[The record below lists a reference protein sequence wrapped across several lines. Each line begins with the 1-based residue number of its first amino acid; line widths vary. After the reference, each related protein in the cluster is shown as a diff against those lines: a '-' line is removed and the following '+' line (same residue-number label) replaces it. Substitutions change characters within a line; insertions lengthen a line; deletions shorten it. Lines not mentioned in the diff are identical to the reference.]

1 MSPDNQRILAI
12 VVGGGPAPGINGVI
26 SAATIEAINNGVKVI
41 GIYDGFKWLATGD
54 ITHIQPLQIHDVS
67 RIHLSG
73 GSIIRTS
80 RENPTKS
87 REKLINVVK
96 ALKELKVDYLI
107 TIGGDDTAFT
117 ASVIEQEMRGRIR
130 LAHVP
135 KTIDNDLPLPGH
147 ESTFGYQT
155 ARHIGVSLIQ
165 NIMVD
170 AQTTGRWYF
179 VVTMGRKAGH
189 LALGI
194 GKASGATLT
203 IISEEF
209 TEQHVSLKQLCD
221 ILEAAMIKRKSMG
234 RDDGVAI
241 LAEGLAERFN
251 PDELKKLGHIELDEF
266 DHIRLSELSLGK
278 IVKGEIK
285 RRFEQ
290 RGQEISTP
298 VTKDIGYEVRC
309 APPIPFDSELARD
322 LGFGAV
328 KFLLQGGSGALIN
341 IQERRL
347 TPIPLNKM
355 IDESTGKIRVRYVD
369 TNTESYEVALKY
381 MIRLKPEDF
390 RDKER
395 IKKLA
400 TTANLT
406 PGEFTKRFKY
416 LVE

>member
-1 MSPDNQRILAI
+1 MSPTTEKTLAI
-12 VVGGGPAPGINGVI
+12 VAGGGPAPGINGVI
-26 SAATIEAINNGVKVI
+26 SAATIEAINHGLRVI
-41 GIYDGFKWLATGD
+41 GVYDGFKWLAGGD
-54 ITHIQPLQIHDVS
+54 TRHIRPLGIPDVS

-80 RENPTKS
+80 RENPSKS
-87 REKLINVVK
+87 KEKLTNVIK
-96 ALKELKVDYLI
+96 ALKELKVEYLI

-117 ASVIEQEMRGRIR
+117 ASVIERELRGGIR

-135 KTIDNDLPLPGH
+135 KTIDNDLPLPANA
-147 ESTFGYQT
+147 STFGFQT
-155 ARHIGVSLIQ
+155 ARHVGVSLVQ
-165 NIMVD
+165 NIMED

-203 IISEEF
+203 VISEEF
-209 TEQHVSLKQLCD
+209 KDQHVSLKNLCD
-221 ILEAAMIKRKSMG
+221 ILEGAMIKRKSSG

-251 PDELKKLGHIELDEF
+251 PDELEKLGDIERDEF
-266 DHIRLSELSLGK
+266 GHIRLAELDLGRIAK
-278 IVKGEIK
+278 NEIK
-285 RRFEQ
+285 GRFEQ
-290 RGQEISTP
+290 RGQEIPTP
-298 VTKDIGYEVRC
+298 VTKDIGYELRC

-328 KFLLQGGSGALIN
+328 RFFLEGGSGALVN
-341 IQERRL
+341 IQEGKL
-347 TPIPLNKM
+347 TPIPLSEM
-355 IDESTGKIRVRYVD
+355 IDPSTGKITVRYVD
-369 TNTESYEVALKY
+369 TNTESYEVALEY

-390 RDKER
+390 RDREQV
-395 IKKLA
+395 KKLA
-400 TTANLT
+400 TAANLR
-406 PGEFTKRFKY
+406 PEEFTRRFKY